1 MHMGKGRVVEMILGD
16 GLRHARLTCA
26 ENLIPSPGQYLLVGD
41 DDSRVPLPVP
51 IFYTDS
57 APEGFIAAAPI
68 PDAWRPGR
76 EIYLRGPLG
85 RGFEL
90 PSSARRIGLVTL
102 TDSAARLYGLIQ
114 PALKQEAAI
123 ALVSDLGMDNL
134 PDEVEVHPVSSLSE
148 IIEWADYVALDVAR
162 ENLPVLREQIFND
175 KQAKVPIKSQ
185 VLVRSP
191 LACGGIAE
199 CGACAVTVKSGWKM
213 ACKDGPV
220 FDWTE
225 LG

>member
-1 MHMGKGRVVEMILGD
+1 MHIGKGRVVEMILAN
-16 GLRHARLTCA
+16 GLRHARLACA
-26 ENLIPSPGQYLLVGD
+26 ENLIPSPGQYLLAS
-41 DDSRVPLPVP
+41 DDSHSPLPVP

-68 PDAWRPGR
+68 PDSWSPGR

-90 PSSARRIGLVTL
+90 PFSARRIGLVTL
-102 TDSAARLYGLIQ
+102 TDSVARLYGLIQ
-114 PALKQEAAI
+114 PALKQDAAI
-123 ALVSDLGMDNL
+123 VLVSDLGVDNL
-134 PDEVEVHPVSSLSE
+134 PDEVEAQPLSTLPE

-162 ENLPVLREQIFND
+162 ENLPGLREQIFNS
-175 KQAKVPIKSQ
+175 KQAKAPIEAQ
-185 VLVRSP
+185 VLVRTP
-191 LACGGIAE
+191 IPCGGIAE
-199 CGACAVTVKSGWKM
+199 CGVCAVTVKSGWKM

-220 FDWTE
+220 FDGKE

>member
-1 MHMGKGRVVEMILGD
+1 MHTGKGRVVEMILAN

-26 ENLIPSPGQYLLVGD
+26 ENLIPTPGQYLLAS
-41 DDSRVPLPVP
+41 DDSHAPISVPV
-51 IFYTDS
+51 FYTDFS
-57 APEGFIAAAPI
+57 PEGFIAAAPI
-68 PDAWRPGR
+68 PDSWIPGR

-85 RGFEL
+85 RGFRL

-123 ALVSDLGMDNL
+123 ALVSDLRIDNL
-134 PDEVEVHPVSSLSE
+134 PDEVEVHPLSALAE
-148 IIEWADYVALDVAR
+148 IIEWADYVALDIAR
-162 ENLPVLREQIFND
+162 ENLPGLREQIFNGS
-175 KQAKVPIKSQ
+175 QANAPIKAE

-191 LACGGIAE
+191 LPCGGMAE
-199 CGACAVTVKSGWKM
+199 CGVCAVTVKSGWKM

-220 FDWTE
+220 FDLEE